1 MLSRFS
7 FPTQIV
13 FGPGAVGELG
23 TLARGLGG
31 TRALVVTDPGVRD
44 AGLAARVIEPLAA
57 AGVTCGL
64 FDRVSPNPTEE
75 NVEEGIGVY
84 RAEGCDFLVGVGGG
98 SAIDAAKAIRLRTTH
113 DLPLVEYD
121 DNFGGEAKIRGG
133 MPPMIALP
141 TTAGTGS
148 EVGRSTVIICRANAR
163 KTVFFSPHLMPSVAV
178 CDPELTV
185 GMPARITAATGMDA
199 LTHCVEAYLARPYH
213 PLCDAIA
220 LHGMELCARSLRR
233 AVEHGSDLSARGDM
247 MIAAMMGATAFQ
259 KGLGVTHSLAH
270 PLSSV
275 AGMHH
280 GTANAVLLP
289 YVLAF
294 NVPACPEKYAVI
306 ARTLQLEVPARSSPA
321 DAVVA
326 WVADLNAA
334 VGIPATLR
342 SFGVTEAMVTE
353 MVPKALED
361 GCHQNNPRPCAAE
374 EMRALYRAAL

>member
-1 MLSRFS
+1 MVSRFS

-13 FGPGAVGELG
+13 FGPGAARDLGEV
-23 TLARGLGG
+23 ARGLGG

-44 AGLAARVIEPLAA
+44 AGLAARVTAPLT
-57 AGVTCGL
+57 AGDVTCAV

-84 RAEGCDFLVGVGGG
+84 RAEECDLLVGVGGG
-98 SAIDAAKAIRLRTTH
+98 SAIDAAKAIRLRATH
-113 DLPLVEYD
+113 ELPLVEYD

-133 MPPMIALP
+133 MPPMIAIP

-163 KTVFFSPHLMPSVAV
+163 KTVIFSPHLMPSVAV

-233 AVEHGSDLSARGDM
+233 AVEHGTDLAARGEM

-294 NVPACPEKYAVI
+294 NAPACPEKYAVI
-306 ARTLQLEVPARSSPA
+306 ARTLQLDVPPHGSPA
-321 DAVVA
+321 EAVVA
-326 WVADLNAA
+326 WVRDLNAA
-334 VGIPATLR
+334 VGIPATLS
-342 SFGVTEAMVTE
+342 SFGVTAAMVPE

-374 EMRALYRAAL
+374 EMRALYLAAL

>member
-23 TLARGLGG
+23 ELVRGLGG

-57 AGVTCGL
+57 AGVTCAL

-98 SAIDAAKAIRLRTTH
+98 SAIDAAKAIRLRATH

-121 DNFGGEAKIRGG
+121 DNFGGEAKIQGG

-163 KTVFFSPHLMPSVAV
+163 KTVLFSPHLMPSVAV

-233 AVEHGSDLSARGDM
+233 AVEHGSDLAARGDM

-294 NVPACPEKYAVI
+294 NAPACPEKYAVI
-306 ARTLQLEVPARSSPA
+306 ARTLQLEVPAPSSPA

-326 WVADLNAA
+326 WVGDLNAA

-374 EMRALYRAAL
+374 EMRALYLAAL